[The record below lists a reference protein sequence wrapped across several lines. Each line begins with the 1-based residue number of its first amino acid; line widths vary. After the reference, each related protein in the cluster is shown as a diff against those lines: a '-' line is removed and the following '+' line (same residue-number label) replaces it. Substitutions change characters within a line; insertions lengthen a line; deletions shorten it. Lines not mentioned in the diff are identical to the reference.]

1 MSEHS
6 IAVRDVAALEVARIG
21 GVEET
26 GDPLLPFRFLD
37 ELGAEIPAVTEF
49 LHHMLA
55 DDASPASLRSYAYEL
70 LASSCQVQSPDQSP
84 AVRDRPTQQ
93 CRLAPNEL
101 TVLTLSKDELD
112 IAVRLQSRRPEDREW
127 RRSLGARSRRLDAG
141 ESASIAIALSRSH
154 AFASDDEDAHPV
166 EGTHRHS
173 WAPDQR
179 LVRAAR
185 CRRSHRQ
192 EEARQTCHVLQT
204 DDLHNLGGPPW

>member
-1 MSEHS
+1 MLVDAS
-6 IAVRDVAALEVARIG
+6 VARSFGVIG
-21 GVEET
+21 WTRYFLQVGGGTIFVADGVHGQRP
-26 GDPLLPFRFLD
+26 GDPS
-37 ELGAEIPAVTEF
+37 ELRNIRIALQRKAD
-49 LHHMLA
+49 LA
-55 DDASPASLRSYAYEL
+55 NPGSG
-70 LASSCQVQSPDQSP
+70 LASRALAAMHGLDKLFS
-84 AVRDRPTQQ
+84 
-93 CRLAPNEL
+93 LAPNKL